1 MVTLQQF
8 IKVFKDSGIEYA
20 ELRVFY
26 HSVRKSIIL
35 LHLRKH
41 SWAELFEME
50 EKYQWPILRIIDN
63 PQLPLYRGAD
73 KSLLNAFLDTISRE
87 KTLRANKRH
96 MEKVKYWSGL
106 QDLIEERSQLFISI
120 FAYTK
125 KDIRRTEAVAKRYR
139 ELSDRRT
146 KKQLTAVGI
155 GFGAGA
161 AAAAGAAA
169 LWYISKKEK
178 K

>member
-8 IKVFKDSGIEYA
+8 IKVFKDSGIGYA
-20 ELRVFY
+20 DLRVFY

-41 SWAELFEME
+41 SWSELFEME
-50 EKYQWPILRIIDN
+50 EKSQWPILQVIDD

-73 KSLLNAFLDTISRE
+73 ESLLNAFLDTIARE
-87 KTLRANKRH
+87 KKLRANKRH

-106 QDLIEERSQLFISI
+106 QDLIEERSRLFISI
-120 FAYTK
+120 FAYSK
-125 KDIRRTEAVAKRYR
+125 KDIRRTEAVAGRYR
-139 ELSDRRT
+139 ELSDRRM

-155 GFGAGA
+155 GAGAA

-169 LWYISKKEK
+169 LWLISKKDK